1 MNLLADIRLRWYDDS
16 SLMLED
22 ERELIAFFLDTLGVS
37 RETAIDIFEALLKAK
52 KRDMGLTSDE
62 LRDEIIRLRENRGKK
77 NIEKGLTMRN
87 LQIWLRFYREIE
99 LVERFG
105 SRYRFA
111 KNKKPSQAFRDYTKP
126 EVIDKSSDFMYR
138 LLKEI
143 ENRYG
148 VKK

>member
-22 ERELIAFFLDTLGVS
+22 ERELIALFLDTLGVS
-37 RETAIDIFEALLKAK
+37 RKAAIDIFEALLKAK

-62 LRDEIIRLRENRGKK
+62 LRGEIIKLRRKRGET
-77 NIEKGLTMRN
+77 EKGLTKRN
-87 LQIWLRFYREIE
+87 LQIWLRFYRDIE

-143 ENRYG
+143 EDRCG

>member
-1 MNLLADIRLRWYDDS
+1 MNLLADIRLKWYDDS

-22 ERELIAFFLDTLGVS
+22 ERELITLFLDSLGVT
-37 RETAIDIFEALLKAK
+37 RETAVDIFEALLKAK
-52 KRDMGLTSDE
+52 KQDKGLTSDE
-62 LRDEIIRLRENRGKK
+62 LRGEIIKLRSKRGKT
-77 NIEKGLTMRN
+77 EKGLTKRN
-87 LQIWLRFYREIE
+87 LQIWLRFYRDIE
-99 LVERFG
+99 FVERFG

-143 ENRYG
+143 EDRCG
-148 VKK
+148 LKK